1 MTSRT
6 SPPTER
12 VLAVLGVL
20 AAHPTKAFGLSE
32 LARRAD
38 VSKPTCLGIVASL
51 AEHGYLLRD
60 ADAAYR
66 LGPAFVPVGRAARR
80 SLRAAPVGGA
90 GLAALSRRFGVPA
103 SVSMVVGG
111 RVTVLDVAGVA
122 PGMRPGDGF
131 AASDGALMYRVWD
144 PEFAGADPLIAQV
157 RADGYLVELRTAAGA
172 QLQRALSAG
181 GEMGAGLLAGVVAA
195 LAARVL
201 PADAGEGPFG
211 VTVLSAPVFDG
222 AGRQVMV
229 ASLHLDGDFTRS
241 ELRERAEGLVRM
253 CRRIGP

>member
-20 AAHPTKAFGLSE
+20 AAQPTRSFGLSE

-38 VSKPTCLGIVASL
+38 VSKPTCLGIVTVL
-51 AEHGYLLRD
+51 AEQGFLLRD

-90 GLAALSRRFGVPA
+90 GLAALSRRFVVPA
-103 SVSMVVGG
+103 SVSMEVGG

-131 AASDGALMYRVWD
+131 AAADGALMYRLWD
-144 PEFAGADPLIAQV
+144 REFASTDPLIAQV

-172 QLQRALSAG
+172 QLRRALSAG
-181 GEMGAGLLAGVVAA
+181 DAVGPGLLAEVVAA
-195 LAARVL
+195 LSARVL
-201 PADAGEGPFG
+201 PADAGEGPFS
-211 VTVLSAPVFDG
+211 VSVLSAPVFDG

-229 ASLHLDGDFTRS
+229 ASLHLDGEFARS
-241 ELRERAEGLVRM
+241 ELRQRGEELVRV
-253 CRRIGP
+253 CRRIGR